1 MSKEIENKIEATGK
15 SICVFCGAS
24 KVVDEEYYDLARAC
38 GVALAERQY
47 RLVYGGGGVGLM
59 GTTAIAAH
67 EAGGEVLGII
77 PKFLTEI
84 EDVLTS
90 IEHRVV
96 DNMHDRKHQMYE
108 ESDAFIVL
116 PGGIGTLEE
125 TIEVI
130 SWLRLHL
137 HSKPIV
143 FLDHDG
149 YWTPLVTLLLHTIDK
164 GFSPAWVKDHIYHVN
179 KIEDALVKI
188 EAEWAN
194 PSHKGNIQMTDVD
207 LV

>member
-1 MSKEIENKIEATGK
+1 MNKQSGPLVPIAEQ

-24 KVVDEEYYDLARAC
+24 KMVDESYFELARQT
-38 GVALAERQY
+38 GRALAKRKY

-59 GTTAIAAH
+59 GASAIAAH
-67 EAGGEVLGII
+67 EAGGDVLGII

-90 IEHRVV
+90 IEHRIV

-108 ESDAFIVL
+108 ESNAFIVL

-125 TIEVI
+125 AIEVM

-137 HSKPIV
+137 HSKPLV
-143 FLDHDG
+143 FLDQDG
-149 YWTPLVTLLLHTIDK
+149 YWAPLITLIRHTIET
-164 GFSPAWVKDHIYHVN
+164 GFSPEWVEKHIFHVTS
-179 KIEDALVKI
+179 IEDALDII
-188 EAEWAN
+188 EQEWKN
-194 PSHKGNIQMTDVD
+194 PSEKGEIQIGNMEKV
-207 LV
+207 

>member
-1 MSKEIENKIEATGK
+1 MSQSSPKRPIYPGK

-24 KVVDEEYYDLARAC
+24 KIVDEQYFELARIT
-38 GVALAERQY
+38 GRALAAKDY

-59 GTTAIAAH
+59 GTTAVAAH
-67 EAGGEVLGII
+67 EAGGQVLGII
-77 PKFLTEI
+77 PQFLTEV
-84 EDVLTS
+84 EDVLTT
-90 IEHRVV
+90 IEHRIV

-125 TIEVI
+125 AIEVM

-137 HSKPIV
+137 HHKPLV

-149 YWTPLVTLLLHTIDK
+149 YWTPLVTLIHHTIET
-164 GFSPAWVKDHIYHVN
+164 GFSPAWVENHIFHVTDIDTAIE
-179 KIEDALVKI
+179 KIEQ
-188 EAEWAN
+188 EWDN
-194 PSHKGNIQMTDVD
+194 PSFKGNIQITDIDKV
-207 LV
+207 

>member
-1 MSKEIENKIEATGK
+1 MTETSKVKSELQNK

-24 KVVDEEYYDLARAC
+24 KVVDEDYYDLARTC
-38 GVALAERQY
+38 GTALAERKY

-67 EAGGEVLGII
+67 EAGGKVLGII
-77 PKFLTEI
+77 PEFLTEI

-90 IEHRVV
+90 IEHRIV

-149 YWTPLVTLLLHTIDK
+149 YWTPLVTLLMHTIEK
-164 GFSPAWVKDHIYHVN
+164 GFSPAWVKEHIYHVHR
-179 KIEDALVKI
+179 IDDALQMI

-194 PSHKGNIQMTDVD
+194 PSHKGNIQMTDID

>member
-1 MSKEIENKIEATGK
+1 MSEMDLDTKFNELR

-24 KVVDEEYYDLARAC
+24 KVVDESYYQLARKC
-38 GVALAERQY
+38 GAAIAEREY

-77 PKFLTEI
+77 PQFLTEI
-84 EDVLTS
+84 EDVLTN
-90 IEHRVV
+90 IEHRIV
-96 DNMHDRKHQMYE
+96 DNMHDRKLQMYE

-149 YWTPLVTLLLHTIDK
+149 YWTPLVTLLHHTIDK
-164 GFSPAWVKDHIYHVN
+164 GFSPAWVKDHIYHVH
-179 KIEDALVKI
+179 KTEDALLKI
-188 EAEWAN
+188 EGEWAN
-194 PSHKGNIQMTDVD
+194 PSHKGNIQMSDID